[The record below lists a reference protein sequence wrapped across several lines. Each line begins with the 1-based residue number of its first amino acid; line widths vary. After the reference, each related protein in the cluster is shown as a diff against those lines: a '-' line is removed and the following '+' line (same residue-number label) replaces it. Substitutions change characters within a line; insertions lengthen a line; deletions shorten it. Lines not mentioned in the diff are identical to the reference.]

1 MPIIHD
7 LDKTMKQH
15 IDGFYGNASVYRTNK
30 FFVGF
35 YGEYIK
41 LAIEKMELSSKD
53 RNKMIKGSYVY
64 ENAFSL
70 WKQEFYTPAERQLD
84 MRWACAG
91 ISIPHTSST
100 IGTENYI
107 DSIKSIKYPIIKAA
121 QDTGEVTISVRDD
134 KNMMWYQFFNSLNN
148 CFYRS
153 QILKPRSSFQKVAIY
168 IAPIQEQF
176 VDDKYRTEFAGKNT
190 ASFKKTY
197 DHASKKLVS
206 IENID
211 GSERNQAIDFAVS
224 QVFEFNSAVLKS
236 IAAMRLSNDSKEIL
250 EYTVTF
256 AVPNTFQRSFNNTFK
271 GLADNTSDVAIG
283 VDANMLD
290 GNGNYNVTNFTVGNN
305 SSALFSTG
313 NGYYKDDKLY

>member
-84 MRWACAG
+84 MRWACAD

-100 IGTENYI
+100 IETENYI